1 MSNENN
7 NEAKVID
14 MTSTENE
21 NMVEISAQELS
32 DLRESNANLIA
43 ERETLTAKLSYLEEK
58 LEEEKESASRL
69 RNYWRQEEDKVAA
82 LKQIIRSIP
91 INSFITPRE
100 LLNAMVENI

>member
-32 DLRESNANLIA
+32 DLREANANLIA

-58 LEEEKESASRL
+58 LEEEKESALRL
-69 RNYWRQEEDKVAA
+69 RNYWRKEEDKVAA
-82 LKQIIRSIP
+82 LKQIVRSIP
-91 INSFITPRE
+91 INSFITTNLRCSNGFAE
-100 LLNAMVENI
+100 